1 MRKILVSLLALTL
14 VAASA
19 NSVLAK
25 GYGQF
30 SGGNSGWTTNIVTAF
45 SNTGGNGIANSSN
58 ESGCGGSS
66 RARNNDGNQIV
77 TGNANAHAEALNVVN
92 SNVDEGGCCGPDY
105 QDSWWNYESGA
116 DNYVYAGANT
126 GENGI
131 ANSSNS
137 SGYGGSSSAR
147 GNDSNVVRTGNA
159 NAHAEA
165 LNVVNSNVD
174 EGGCCGPDYQESWR
188 NRGYVYN
195 DVYAGANTGEN
206 GIANS
211 SNSSGYGGSSARN
224 NDGNV
229 VVTGNANAS
238 ASAVTVLNSNIS
250 RSFVR

>member
-14 VAASA
+14 AAASA
-19 NSVLAK
+19 SSVLAK

-105 QDSWWNYESGA
+105 QGSWWNYESGT
-116 DNYVYAGANT
+116 DNIVTAF
-126 GENGI
+126 
-131 ANSSNS
+131 S
-137 SGYGGSSSAR
+137 
-147 GNDSNVVRTGNA
+147 
-159 NAHAEA
+159 
-165 LNVVNSNVD
+165 
-174 EGGCCGPDYQESWR
+174 
-188 NRGYVYN
+188 
-195 DVYAGANTGEN
+195 NTGEN

-224 NDGNV
+224 NDSNV

-238 ASAVTVLNSNIS
+238 ASAVTVVNSNIS
-250 RSFVR
+250 RSFRY